1 QRLIRAG
8 PQANRWAFAGPAPRT
23 SLKSFVNVLDEVG
36 FGVQIRHVEDT
47 CSFGRS
53 FEKRALRGRRIWL
66 RKVAAAAQKPAYCAE
81 QTRTESHFPVTIANL
96 SGGSAGTFG
105 CRTRHVKLKG
115 NTMKYLFILALAS
128 TPLLAQT
135 LPAAVPD
142 NTVVANVDGK
152 DVTAG
157 EIRQSMAYMP
167 NEFIQLFQ
175 QNPKYAVQQLFM
187 LRYLSE
193 EAEKAKLGEQSPLK
207 EQLAFL
213 RANSMASAM
222 VSHEH
227 NFYPVSNQQIK
238 EFYDKNQ
245 ARYQQ
250 AKIKVIYIGFKPSAP
265 LAGPVPSGKSLEDV
279 ARAISEGGSSQ
290 TQRTEADARK
300 LAEDLVKQI
309 RGGADFMKLVAEYSE
324 DSASKAAGG
333 DFGVVNINSSYSAD
347 VKKAVLALKA
357 GEVTDPLRQSNA
369 FYIIRAEEKSIQPMA
384 EVTVSIS
391 EEIRGAHLNQWLAE
405 VSKRFEPT
413 VKSVEFFTQPKLA
426 LPGAAGPG
434 GAGPGAGGPGAAGR
448 GSTGPANGVA
458 RPAPPA
464 K

>member
-1 QRLIRAG
+1 
-8 PQANRWAFAGPAPRT
+8 
-23 SLKSFVNVLDEVG
+23 
-36 FGVQIRHVEDT
+36 
-47 CSFGRS
+47 
-53 FEKRALRGRRIWL
+53 
-66 RKVAAAAQKPAYCAE
+66 
-81 QTRTESHFPVTIANL
+81 
-96 SGGSAGTFG
+96 
-105 CRTRHVKLKG
+105 
-115 NTMKYLFILALAS
+115 MKYLFIFFIVALAGA
-128 TPLLAQT
+128 PLVAQT
-135 LPAAVPD
+135 LPGAVPD
-142 NTVVANVDGK
+142 ATVVANVNGK

-157 EIRQSMAYMP
+157 EIRQNLAFMP

-175 QNPKYAVQQLFM
+175 QNPRYAVQQLFM
-187 LRYLSE
+187 LRYLAD
-193 EAEKAKLGEQSPLK
+193 EAEKAKLAEQSPLK

-222 VSHEH
+222 ISHEH

-250 AKIKVIYIGFKPSAP
+250 AKIKVIYIAFKPAAP
-265 LAGPVPSGKSLEDV
+265 LMGKVPTDRSLEDV

-309 RGGADFMKLVAEYSE
+309 RGGADFAKLVAEYSE
-324 DSASKAAGG
+324 DATSKAAGG
-333 DFGVVNINSSYSAD
+333 DFGAVNINSSYSAD
-347 VKKAVLALKA
+347 VKKAVLSLMA

-369 FYIIRAEEKSIQPMA
+369 FYIIRVEEKTIQPMA

-391 EEIRGAHLNQWLAE
+391 EEIRGAHLNQWLAD
-405 VSKRFEPT
+405 VGKRFEPT

-426 LPGAAGPG
+426 VPGAAAPAAT
-434 GAGPGAGGPGAAGR
+434 GAGNGA
-448 GSTGPANGVA
+448 A

>member
-1 QRLIRAG
+1 
-8 PQANRWAFAGPAPRT
+8 
-23 SLKSFVNVLDEVG
+23 
-36 FGVQIRHVEDT
+36 
-47 CSFGRS
+47 
-53 FEKRALRGRRIWL
+53 
-66 RKVAAAAQKPAYCAE
+66 
-81 QTRTESHFPVTIANL
+81 
-96 SGGSAGTFG
+96 
-105 CRTRHVKLKG
+105 
-115 NTMKYLFILALAS
+115 MKYFLIIALAC
-128 TPLLAQT
+128 TPLVAQT
-135 LPAAVPD
+135 LPSAVPD
-142 NTVVANVDGK
+142 DTVVASVDGK

-157 EIRQSMAYMP
+157 EIRHNLAYMP

-187 LRYLSE
+187 LRYLSD

-222 VSHEH
+222 ISHEH

-245 ARYQQ
+245 SRYQQ
-250 AKIKVIYIGFKPSAP
+250 AKIKVIYLAFKPAAP
-265 LAGPVPSGKSLEDV
+265 VMGAVPRGKSLEDV

-309 RGGADFMKLVAEYSE
+309 RGGADFTKLVAEYSE
-324 DSASKAAGG
+324 DPTSKAAGG
-333 DFGVVNINSSYSAD
+333 DFGVVNVNSSYSAD

-357 GEVTDPLRQSNA
+357 GEVTDPLPQSHA
-369 FYIIRAEEKSIQPMA
+369 FYIIRVEEKTIQPMS

-405 VSKRFEPT
+405 VSKRFEPA

-426 LPGAAGPG
+426 LPGAA
-434 GAGPGAGGPGAAGR
+434 PGAVGPGAAGP
-448 GSTGPANGVA
+448 GGGGLGAPPPGNGAA

>member
-1 QRLIRAG
+1 
-8 PQANRWAFAGPAPRT
+8 
-23 SLKSFVNVLDEVG
+23 
-36 FGVQIRHVEDT
+36 
-47 CSFGRS
+47 
-53 FEKRALRGRRIWL
+53 
-66 RKVAAAAQKPAYCAE
+66 
-81 QTRTESHFPVTIANL
+81 
-96 SGGSAGTFG
+96 
-105 CRTRHVKLKG
+105 
-115 NTMKYLFILALAS
+115 MKYLFVLALAC
-128 TPLLAQT
+128 TPLVAQT
-135 LPAAVPD
+135 LPSAVPD

-157 EIRQSMAYMP
+157 EIRQSMAFMP
-167 NEFIQLFQ
+167 NEFVQLFQ

-193 EAEKAKLGEQSPLK
+193 EAEKAKLAEQSPLK
-207 EQLAFL
+207 EQLAFM

-227 NFYPVSNQQIK
+227 NFYPVSNQEMK
-238 EFYDKNQ
+238 EFYEKNQ
-245 ARYQQ
+245 SRYQQ
-250 AKIKVIYIGFKPSAP
+250 AKIKVIYVAFKPAAALMGKVSP
-265 LAGPVPSGKSLEDV
+265 GKSLEDV

-290 TQRTEADARK
+290 TQRTEAEALK
-300 LAEDLVKQI
+300 LSEDLVKQV
-309 RGGADFMKLVAEYSE
+309 RGGADFTKLVAQYSE
-324 DSASKAAGG
+324 DPTSKAAGG

-369 FYIIRAEEKSIQPMA
+369 FYIIRVEEKTIQPMS

-391 EEIRGAHLNQWLAE
+391 EEIRGAHLNQWLAD
-405 VSKRFEPT
+405 VGKRFDPT

-434 GAGPGAGGPGAAGR
+434 SGGPGAAVPG
-448 GSTGPANGVA
+448 NGAA